1 MNGLPR
7 HLPGPGKK
15 NRTAPFVFFLAA
27 CGVAVVAAAVWMH
40 MRRPAPE
47 HAAAK
52 APVDAKPIVTSPPA
66 VVRSAADL
74 PPAAS
79 IPPSTLEDK
88 WGIQFRS
95 IALTR
100 GNTAVELF
108 YTIVASEKAAL
119 LGQGDSTAYLVD
131 LDSGRRIALDSP
143 PQQAASLSPHSRARS
158 AALMLRDA
166 GGFPPPPSR
175 LVPGK
180 TYSILL
186 RNEGGLLKRGS
197 RVVVTV
203 GNQDCSTDVF
213 TLK

>member
-1 MNGLPR
+1 MPVVLFLSTCGATAIGIAVWIYTSRSSPE
-7 HLPGPGKK
+7 HVTIKTTADAKAIVTPGP
-15 NRTAPFVFFLAA
+15 
-27 CGVAVVAAAVWMH
+27 AAV
-40 MRRPAPE
+40 
-47 HAAAK
+47 
-52 APVDAKPIVTSPPA
+52 
-66 VVRSAADL
+66 RSTADL
-74 PPAAS
+74 PSAAA
-79 IPPSTLEDK
+79 IPPSTLEDQ

-95 IALTR
+95 IGLTR
-100 GNTAVELF
+100 GDTAVELF

-131 LDSGRRIALDSP
+131 LDSGRRLALDSP
-143 PQQAASLSPHSRARS
+143 PQQASSLSPHSRARS
-158 AALMLRDA
+158 AALMLPEA

-186 RNEGGLLKRGS
+186 RNENGMLKRGS